1 MADESTQ
8 GLRQELLE
16 ARDKILRQIE
26 ILNGVSTYERSGAS
40 YMQAPS
46 QVEELTATLQEIE
59 DALAQLDDDAKG
71 SS

>member
-1 MADESTQ
+1 
-8 GLRQELLE
+8 
-16 ARDKILRQIE
+16 
-26 ILNGVSTYERSGAS
+26 
-40 YMQAPS
+40 MQAPS